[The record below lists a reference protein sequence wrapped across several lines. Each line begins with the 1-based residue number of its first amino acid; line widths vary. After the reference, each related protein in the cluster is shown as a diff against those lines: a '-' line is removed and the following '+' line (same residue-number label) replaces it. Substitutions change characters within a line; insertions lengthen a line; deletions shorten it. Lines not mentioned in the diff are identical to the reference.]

1 MLLTAN
7 CYICIYD
14 GAILLLCL
22 CTGELVTISLIE
34 NVTDENGPFEL
45 TLVEFSFS
53 LVYVQRQ
60 NFQTKVEL

>member
-53 LVYVQRQ
+53 LVYVQCRRYA
-60 NFQTKVEL
+60 LHH